1 MQTPMR
7 RILMTLSCL
16 LAAGAA
22 HGAESAAVQR
32 CIDQFQAE
40 QNRIEREFRRTRPP
54 ETDRAAFERWA
65 NNLHAALNAAGRAA
79 EACERRSQPALTPER
94 LTTLEACMAQ
104 VAAQSEALERR
115 YAGRTLSRE
124 EQSQLRAEQL
134 ALHERRIACDLA
146 SRR

>member
-1 MQTPMR
+1 
-7 RILMTLSCL
+7 MTLSFL

-22 HGAESAAVQR
+22 QGAESAAAQR
-32 CIDQFQAE
+32 CIAQLQAE
-40 QNRIEREFRRTRPP
+40 QSRIEQEFRRTRPP
-54 ETDRAAFERWA
+54 ETDRVAFERWSK
-65 NNLHAALNAAGRAA
+65 NLHAALDAAGRAA

-94 LTTLEACMAQ
+94 LATLEACIAR
-104 VAAQSEALERR
+104 VAAQSAALERR

-134 ALHERRIACDLA
+134 ALHEQRIACDLA

>member
-1 MQTPMR
+1 
-7 RILMTLSCL
+7 MTLSFL
-16 LAAGAA
+16 LAAGAV

-40 QNRIEREFRRTRPP
+40 QSRIEQAFRRTRPP
-54 ETDRAAFERWA
+54 ESDRVAFERWA
-65 NNLHAALNAAGRAA
+65 NNLHAAIDAAGRAA

-94 LTTLEACMAQ
+94 LAALEACIAR

-134 ALHERRIACDLA
+134 ALHEQRIACDLA
-146 SRR
+146 SRK